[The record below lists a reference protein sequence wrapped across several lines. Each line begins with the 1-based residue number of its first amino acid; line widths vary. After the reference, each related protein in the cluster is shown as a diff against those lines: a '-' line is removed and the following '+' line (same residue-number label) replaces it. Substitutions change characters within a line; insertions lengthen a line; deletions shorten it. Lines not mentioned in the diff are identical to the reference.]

1 LNQESAADTGTCVGL
16 EFGGQDCSQVQN
28 LALQAGGL
36 LSTSS
41 QAAEIFRF
49 LGLGK

>member
-1 LNQESAADTGTCVGL
+1 M
-16 EFGGQDCSQVQN
+16 EFGGQNCSQVQN
-28 LALQAGGL
+28 LTLQAGGL